1 MTEEPVPGKAAAE
14 ETAAAERSRET
25 AAAAKGTGKVPA
37 AGEHPSTDGSTHGT
51 PDGGTTHGPTHGTRR
66 RGNRRAVSP
75 GTGGPAGLLPII
87 AKEDDPRAWGDSTED
102 SESWLREQRPPH
114 WG

>member
-1 MTEEPVPGKAAAE
+1 MTEEDVAGKAAAE
-14 ETAAAERSRET
+14 KS
-25 AAAAKGTGKVPA
+25 AAAAGTGRAPG
-37 AGEHPSTDGSTHGT
+37 AGEHPAT
-51 PDGGTTHGPTHGTRR
+51 GGTTSGGRR

-75 GTGGPAGLLPII
+75 GSGGPAGLLPVT

>member
-1 MTEEPVPGKAAAE
+1 MTEEPVAGKAAAD
-14 ETAAAERSRET
+14 ETAAAERT
-25 AAAAKGTGKVPA
+25 GKAAAAAEQAGKAAA
-37 AGEHPSTDGSTHGT
+37 AGERPSTDGAK
-51 PDGGTTHGPTHGTRR
+51 DGVTDGATHGTRR

-75 GTGGPAGLLPII
+75 GPGGPAGLLPII

>member
-1 MTEEPVPGKAAAE
+1 MTKEPTGKAAAE
-14 ETAAAERSRET
+14 ETAAASGTGTT
-25 AAAAKGTGKVPA
+25 AAA
-37 AGEHPSTDGSTHGT
+37 GERQSTDGSTSGSSGT
-51 PDGGTTHGPTHGTRR
+51 RSGTRR

-75 GTGGPAGLLPII
+75 GPGGPAGLLPVV

>member
-1 MTEEPVPGKAAAE
+1 MTKEPTGKAAAE
-14 ETAAAERSRET
+14 ETAAASGTGTT
-25 AAAAKGTGKVPA
+25 AAA
-37 AGEHPSTDGSTHGT
+37 GEGQSTAGSTSSST
-51 PDGGTTHGPTHGTRR
+51 SSGTRR

-75 GTGGPAGLLPII
+75 GPGGPAGLLPVV

>member
-1 MTEEPVPGKAAAE
+1 MTKEPTGKAAAK
-14 ETAAAERSRET
+14 ETAAASGTGNT
-25 AAAAKGTGKVPA
+25 AAA
-37 AGEHPSTDGSTHGT
+37 GERPSTDGSTNTSTNSSGST
-51 PDGGTTHGPTHGTRR
+51 GTRR

-75 GTGGPAGLLPII
+75 GPGGPAGLLPVV

>member
-1 MTEEPVPGKAAAE
+1 MTKEPTGKAAAE
-14 ETAAAERSRET
+14 ETAAASGTGNT
-25 AAAAKGTGKVPA
+25 AAA
-37 AGEHPSTDGSTHGT
+37 GERPSTDGSTNTSTNSSGST
-51 PDGGTTHGPTHGTRR
+51 GTRR

-75 GTGGPAGLLPII
+75 GPGGPAGLLPVV

>member
-1 MTEEPVPGKAAAE
+1 MTKEPTGKAAAE
-14 ETAAAERSRET
+14 ETAAASGTGTT
-25 AAAAKGTGKVPA
+25 AAA
-37 AGEHPSTDGSTHGT
+37 GERQSTDGSTSGSS
-51 PDGGTTHGPTHGTRR
+51 GTRR

-75 GTGGPAGLLPII
+75 GPGGPAGLLPVV

>member
-1 MTEEPVPGKAAAE
+1 MSEEHVAGKASAE
-14 ETAAAERSRET
+14 ETAAAAGSGKT
-25 AAAAKGTGKVPA
+25 AGT
-37 AGEHPSTDGSTHGT
+37 GEHPST
-51 PDGGTTHGPTHGTRR
+51 GGTTSGTRR

-75 GTGGPAGLLPII
+75 GTGGPAGLLPVT
-87 AKEDDPRAWGDSTED
+87 AKEDDPRAWGDRAED